1 MTRTKCHVDRE
12 VREILEE
19 QHQELIK
26 LVDTAYKEVTD
37 AKFAEFRKSL
47 LEFSKQLN
55 NNEDYIKIMLG
66 LRTALLQAD
75 LSLSIKTRISGLPT
89 EYSDIYNFIEPQ
101 LKKVD
106 SKVIDNYSHQGFIPL
121 KFGSTIKYF

>member
-1 MTRTKCHVDRE
+1 
-12 VREILEE
+12 LEE

-106 SKVIDNYSHQGFIPL
+106 AKVIDNYSHQGFIPL